1 MVQHKSGKGKGKDIN
16 VESRFTLWNKNYEF
30 TSSVLAD
37 EKKKVVNIEEHEDS
51 FLLNYSTIQLLY
63 PLHM

>member
-16 VESRFTLWNKNYEF
+16 VESRLMLENMNYEY

-37 EKKKVVNIEEHEDS
+37 EKKK
-51 FLLNYSTIQLLY
+51 LLK
-63 PLHM
+63 